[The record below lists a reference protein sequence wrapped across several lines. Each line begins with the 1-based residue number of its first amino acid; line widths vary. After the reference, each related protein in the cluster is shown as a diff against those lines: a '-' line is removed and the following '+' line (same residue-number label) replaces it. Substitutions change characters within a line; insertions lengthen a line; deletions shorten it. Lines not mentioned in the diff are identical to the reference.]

1 MENNFKKAKMFNK
14 KASRK
19 KSKSDHI
26 INTLRIKKGD
36 KIADIGSGGGYFTI
50 RFAKL
55 VENEGHIYAIDTN
68 KEFLKYIELQAE
80 KNNLK
85 NITTIHTKSNI
96 PKIPKEKLD
105 YFFLRNVYHHIPT
118 RIKYL
123 QKLGNGLEKNGK
135 IIIIEHNGKGFFNFN
150 KIFRHYIKPEIIR
163 NEMKKAGYEIDKEYD
178 FINQQSFTIF
188 YNNNKID

>member
-1 MENNFKKAKMFNK
+1 MFNK

-55 VENEGHIYAIDTN
+55 VENEGQIYAIDTN
-68 KEFLKYIELQAE
+68 KEFLNYIELQAE

-96 PKIPKEKLD
+96 PK
-105 YFFLRNVYHHIPT
+105 Y
-118 RIKYL
+118 
-123 QKLGNGLEKNGK
+123 QKKNLIIFSLEMY
-135 IIIIEHNGKGFFNFN
+135 IIIYPLE
-150 KIFRHYIKPEIIR
+150 
-163 NEMKKAGYEIDKEYD
+163 
-178 FINQQSFTIF
+178 
-188 YNNNKID
+188 